1 MSTSILLNLE
11 NVRRVTFFKG
21 DEYKKQVK
29 IVVYYLDDYL
39 FEQTLDYSELHNPN
53 YHIDQYE
60 KLYNDIKDA
69 LKRSDKYIEL
79 TFN

>member
-11 NVRRVTFFKG
+11 NVRKIIFFKG

-29 IVVYYLDDYL
+29 IVIYYLDDYL
-39 FEQTLDYSELHNPN
+39 FERTFDYSDIHNAN

-60 KLYNDIKDA
+60 KMYNDIKDS
-69 LKRSDKYIEL
+69 LKRGDKYVEL
-79 TFN
+79 IFN

>member
-21 DEYKKQVK
+21 DVYKKQVK
-29 IVVYYLDDYL
+29 IVIYYLDGNL
-39 FEQTLDYSELHNPN
+39 FEQTLDYSDLHNPN

-60 KLYNDIKDA
+60 KIYNDIKDA
-69 LKRSDKYIEL
+69 LKRSDKYVEL
-79 TFN
+79 TFD

>member
-1 MSTSILLNLE
+1 MSTSVLLNLE

-21 DEYKKQVK
+21 DVYKKQVK
-29 IVVYYLDDYL
+29 IVIYYLDDYL
-39 FEQTLDYSELHNPN
+39 FERTFDYSDIHNPN

-60 KLYNDIKDA
+60 KMYNDIKDA